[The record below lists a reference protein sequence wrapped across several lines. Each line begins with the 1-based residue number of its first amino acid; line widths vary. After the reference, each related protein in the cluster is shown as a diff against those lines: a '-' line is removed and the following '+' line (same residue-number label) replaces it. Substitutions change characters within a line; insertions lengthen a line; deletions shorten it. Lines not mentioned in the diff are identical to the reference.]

1 MQFINR
7 EEMPDGHA
15 DAVESSAEDA
25 QWTVV
30 RDVGKATLRLSGEW
44 RSANDLPTVDEVAA
58 GVLEAR
64 KGGGVLAVDTT
75 GVTRWDSALAIFVR
89 DLGARVQGDGVWL
102 DPAGLPAPLRGLLDL
117 AASAPKPPALGAG
130 AGRPNLFARI
140 GERAIERTRGA
151 MEVVTLLGEVALAA
165 VALLRGRA
173 QVRFVDVLL
182 LMREAG
188 AAALPITTVVNL
200 LIGGILAFIGAVQL
214 QQFGAAILVADLV
227 GIAMAREMSAVM
239 TAIVMA
245 GRTGGAYAAHI
256 ATMQGN
262 EEVDALT
269 TFGIS
274 PVEHLILPRV
284 LALTLMMPLLYAYAC
299 AIGLF
304 GGFMVGT
311 AVLSLTPG
319 AYITETR
326 NALDLTQ
333 FALGF
338 IKSAC
343 FGALVAIAGCHLGIR
358 AGRSAADVGRAAT
371 SAVVVGIVGII
382 VIDTVFAVVTN
393 FMGI

>member
-1 MQFINR
+1 
-7 EEMPDGHA
+7 MPDGHA
-15 DAVESSAEDA
+15 DTVGSSAETA
-25 QWTVV
+25 RWTIVP
-30 RDVGKATLRLSGEW
+30 GSGQALLKLAGEW
-44 RSANDLPTVDEVAA
+44 RAAVGLPDVEGVASAVI
-58 GVLEAR
+58 EAR
-64 KGGGVLAVDTT
+64 RGGGVLAVDA
-75 GVTRWDSALAIFVR
+75 GAVTRWDSALAIFVR
-89 DLGARVQGDGVWL
+89 DLAARVQDGGIWL

-117 AASAPKPPALGAG
+117 AASAPKAPTAG
-130 AGRPNLFARI
+130 PRGPRPNMFARI
-140 GERAIERTRGA
+140 GARAIDRTRA
-151 MEVVTLLGEVALAA
+151 TLDVLKLLGEVAIAA

-173 QVRFVDVLL
+173 QVRFVDVLQ

-304 GGFMVGT
+304 GGFVVGT
-311 AVLSLTPG
+311 AVLNLTPG

-382 VIDTVFAVVTN
+382 VIDTIFALVTN

>member
-1 MQFINR
+1 
-7 EEMPDGHA
+7 MPDGHA
-15 DAVESSAEDA
+15 DTVESSAEAA
-25 QWTVV
+25 QWTIVP
-30 RDVGKATLRLSGEW
+30 GSGQATLKLAGEW
-44 RSANDLPTVDEVAA
+44 RAAVGLPDVESVASAVI
-58 GVLEAR
+58 EAR
-64 KGGGVLAVDTT
+64 RGGGVLAVDA
-75 GVTRWDSALAIFVR
+75 GAVTRWDSALAIFVR
-89 DLGARVQGDGVWL
+89 DLAARVQDDGIWL

-117 AASAPKPPALGAG
+117 AASAPKAPAAG
-130 AGRPNLFARI
+130 PRRPRPNIFARI
-140 GERAIERTRGA
+140 GARAIDQTRA
-151 MEVVTLLGEVALAA
+151 ALDVVKLLGEVAIAA

-173 QVRFVDVLL
+173 QVRFVDVLQ

-304 GGFMVGT
+304 GGFVVGT

-382 VIDTVFAVVTN
+382 VIDTIFALVTN

>member
-1 MQFINR
+1 
-7 EEMPDGHA
+7 MPDGQT
-15 DAVESSAEDA
+15 DAVESSAEGA
-25 QWTVV
+25 LWTVV
-30 RDVGKATLRLSGEW
+30 SGAKPVLRLAGEW
-44 RSANDLPTVDEVAA
+44 RTASGMPSVDVVAA
-58 GVLEAR
+58 GVAEAR
-64 KGGGVLAVDTT
+64 GDAADTGLSVET
-75 GVTRWDSALAIFVR
+75 GEVARWDSALAIFIR
-89 DLGARVQGDGVWL
+89 DLGLRLQDEGITL

-117 AASAPKPPALGAG
+117 AASAPKAPAADP
-130 AGRPNLFARI
+130 AAPRPNVFARI
-140 GERAIERTRGA
+140 GARAIHRGRA
-151 MEVVTLLGEVALAA
+151 ALDVLTLLGEVAIAA
-165 VALLRGRA
+165 FALLRGRA
-173 QVRFVDVLL
+173 QVRFVDVLQ

-269 TFGIS
+269 TFGIA
-274 PVEHLILPRV
+274 PVEYLILPRV
-284 LALTLMMPLLYAYAC
+284 VALTLMMPLLYAYAC

-304 GGFMVGT
+304 GGFIVGT
-311 AVLSLTPG
+311 SVLNLSPG
-319 AYITETR
+319 AYITETKG
-326 NALDLTQ
+326 ALNLTQ

-343 FGALVAIAGCHLGIR
+343 FGALIAVAGCHLGIR

-382 VIDTVFAVVTN
+382 VIDTVFALITN